1 MSKPSPCYQ
10 CQERF
15 TACHDHCPKDARGD
29 YGHKAWKA
37 DMDAEKQALKQQND
51 TGWTNASLSRKAAY
65 KRMHSA
71 GSYKDY

>member
-1 MSKPSPCYQ
+1 MSKPSPCYK

-51 TGWTNASLSRKAAY
+51 TFWTNASRSRLAAY
-65 KRMHSA
+65 KKMRHA